1 MKGVLIAIDGIEGSG
16 KTLHSNNFLNEL
28 EFKGYGVINLN
39 IEISKLSG
47 NVINKKKKDIVFET
61 KTLFL
66 AYSTALADL
75 NNYIKPLTYSGFI
88 VIFDGYINTLK
99 SWGLIRDL
107 NEEWMDN
114 ILPLLIKPDI
124 NILLYSKYEEI
135 IKRIIKKNGFLDLLN
150 SSINVNY
157 NDLYDVYVNYIK
169 SFQDSLFK
177 ISENS
182 IKIDTMRSFED
193 TQKEIIKNVVEKFE
207 A

>member
-1 MKGVLIAIDGIEGSG
+1 MIGKLIAIDGIEGSG
-16 KTLHSNNFLNEL
+16 RTSHAKEL
-28 EFKGYGVINLN
+28 SKNLEYKGYGVINLN
-39 IEISKLSG
+39 IEMSKLFG
-47 NVINKKKKDIVFET
+47 DVINKKKKDIVFET
-61 KTLFL
+61 RTLFL
-66 AYSTALADL
+66 GYATALADL
-75 NNYIKPLTYSGFI
+75 NNYIKPSLESGFI

-99 SWGLIRDL
+99 SWGLIRNID
-107 NEEWMDN
+107 NEWMDN
-114 ILPLLIKPDI
+114 ILSLLIKPDI

-135 IKRIIKKNGFLDLLN
+135 IKRIIKKNGFLDPLN

-182 IKIDTMRSFED
+182 IKIDTSKKFN
-193 TQKEIIKNVVEKFE
+193 TAKNKIIKNVVEKFE

>member
-16 KTLHSNNFLNEL
+16 KTLHSNNLLNEL

-39 IEISKLSG
+39 IEMSKLFG

-75 NNYIKPLTYSGFI
+75 NNYIRPLTDSGFI

-114 ILPLLIKPDI
+114 ILSLLIKPDI
-124 NILLYSKYEEI
+124 NILLYSKSEEI
-135 IKRIIKKNGFLDLLN
+135 IKRIIKKNGFLDPIN
-150 SSINVNY
+150 SSVNFTTDIY
-157 NDLYDVYVNYIK
+157 NSYINYIK
-169 SFQDSLFK
+169 KFQRSLFK

-182 IKIDTMRSFED
+182 IKIDTSKKFK
-193 TQKEIIKNVVEKFE
+193 TVKNNIIKNVMEKFDF
-207 A
+207 

>member
-1 MKGVLIAIDGIEGSG
+1 MKGKLIAIDGIEGSG
-16 KTLHSNNFLNEL
+16 RTSHAKGLSKNL
-28 EFKGYGVINLN
+28 EYKGYGVINLN
-39 IEISKLSG
+39 IEMSKLFG
-47 NVINKKKKDIVFET
+47 DVINKKKKDIVFET
-61 KTLFL
+61 RTLFL
-66 AYSTALADL
+66 GYATALADL
-75 NNYIKPLTYSGFI
+75 NNYIKPLLDSGFI

-99 SWGLIRDL
+99 SWGLIRNID
-107 NEEWMDN
+107 NEWMDN
-114 ILPLLIKPDI
+114 ILSLLIKPDI

-135 IKRIIKKNGFLDLLN
+135 IKRIIKKNGFLDPLN

-177 ISENS
+177 ISEDS

-193 TQKEIIKNVVEKFE
+193 TKKEIIKNVVEKFE